1 MLSSLPNR
9 VLNPA
14 FIPTHTTLIRQPHPT
29 TCIQQC
35 IRSFDQLS
43 FSKTQTL
50 DQIQDDDL
58 VALPL
63 LSNAPDDKSLRLCVI
78 RNQQYVFPL
87 VRHEDDVETDLF
99 LDPKYAD
106 SNISLQDFEFDGVE
120 KLPYY
125 GVGWYG
131 QREGY
136 GAPASEIWTIEED
149 MLEKCL
155 EDGVEIPFIDVG
167 MAHGEKA
174 RGGALF

>member
-1 MLSSLPNR
+1 
-9 VLNPA
+9 
-14 FIPTHTTLIRQPHPT
+14 
-29 TCIQQC
+29 
-35 IRSFDQLS
+35 
-43 FSKTQTL
+43 
-50 DQIQDDDL
+50 
-58 VALPL
+58 
-63 LSNAPDDKSLRLCVI
+63 
-78 RNQQYVFPL
+78 
-87 VRHEDDVETDLF
+87 
-99 LDPKYAD
+99 
-106 SNISLQDFEFDGVE
+106 VE